1 MSPASRKTVVLVGDR
16 RLALTNTDKVLY
28 PETGTTKG
36 RVIEYYERVAPWMI
50 PHVKDRPVTRKRW
63 ANGVEGDRKSVV

>member
-36 RVIEYYERVAPWMI
+36 RVIEYYERVAP
-50 PHVKDRPVTRKRW
+50 
-63 ANGVEGDRKSVV
+63 DRKSVV